1 VIAGKTRRSVVPDSD
16 GRLHFSVD
24 LGPAH
29 TNQQYTA
36 ASRVAG
42 DGSSGY
48 FTARMVRFGRG

>member
-1 VIAGKTRRSVVPDSD
+1 VIAPDSD

-29 TNQQYTA
+29 GNQEYTA
-36 ASRVAG
+36 ASRAAG

-48 FTARMVRFGRG
+48 FTTRTVRFARR